1 MLLLNAVDEL
11 NREYKI
17 SKGNWQEL
25 STLFSNE
32 ELLDL
37 LCTEGMYMTLACIAN
52 SCGVPAEEWLGG

>member
-37 LCTEGMYMTLACIAN
+37 LCTVGMYMTLACIAN